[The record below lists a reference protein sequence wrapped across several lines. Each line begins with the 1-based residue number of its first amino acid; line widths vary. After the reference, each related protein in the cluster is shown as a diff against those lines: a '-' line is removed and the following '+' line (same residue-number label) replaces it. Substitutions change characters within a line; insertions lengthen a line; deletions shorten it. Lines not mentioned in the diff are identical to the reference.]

1 MHQTSFVVESQD
13 RKNLMFNTE
22 EVTNPLHEKTSGEL
36 TLNLKISQWL
46 QNFGFAYNPF
56 EFSHSE
62 RDNRLDRYY
71 VAHPAFFTCKE
82 EDNNFIFARPG
93 AGKSALRL
101 QLEGYFRDVFP
112 SNHVF
117 AFSYTP
123 SERFIKKTPDSF
135 IEYIPSLLKDSIQN
149 AFLWLSIHGKDFS
162 QKFSP
167 GIISQFGMFFNSG
180 YSGLY
185 DWRNILK
192 DCINS
197 NSLRPA
203 LQAIGK
209 LHEHVEAKKSQLT
222 KSIVDTIDEEAIPY
236 ALDTIEVS
244 WLEKWLDLLS
254 QTDANNNSTL
264 PKEEIPLWQSWIEL
278 LMSIDIKSI
287 VILADEFN
295 IQNKDLKNT
304 KTQKIVDGVQPLAA
318 AVLKKKLGN
327 QVFVKFFLPVESQ
340 YPLKESLI
348 TQFNVNTYPK
358 AVHLDWSNGQLYELL
373 EARLRYATG
382 DVIRRF
388 AQLCEEYLS
397 DIDDYLIVT
406 ANGSPRV
413 LIHAINSILKLH
425 VSKLSNPKYE
435 SLDRILLQ
443 TVSKHFEDAP
453 IDRYHQL

>member
-1 MHQTSFVVESQD
+1 MSFVAESQD
-13 RKNLMFNTE
+13 RNNLMFKAK
-22 EVTNPLHEKTSGEL
+22 EVTNPSHEKAAGEL
-36 TLNLKISQWL
+36 TLDLKIPQWL

-56 EFSHSE
+56 QFSHSE

-71 VAHPAFFTCKE
+71 VAHPAFFICKE

-112 SNHVF
+112 SNRVF

-123 SERFIKKTPDSF
+123 SERFIKNTPNSF

-149 AFLWLSIHGKDFS
+149 AFLWLSIHGADFS

-167 GIISQFGMFFNSG
+167 EIISQFGMFFNSA

-185 DWRNILK
+185 DVQNILEA
-192 DCINS
+192 CINS
-197 NSLRPA
+197 NSLRPI
-203 LQAIGK
+203 LQATGK
-209 LHEHVEAKKSQLT
+209 LHEHVKANKHQLS
-222 KSIVDTIDEEAIPY
+222 KSIVDGADEEAIPDS
-236 ALDTIEVS
+236 LDTVEVS
-244 WLEKWLDLLS
+244 WLEEWLDLLN

-264 PKEEIPLWQSWIEL
+264 PKEAILLWHSWIEL
-278 LMSIDIKSI
+278 LMSIGIKSV

-295 IQNKDLKNT
+295 IQSKDLKNT
-304 KTQKIVDGVQPLAA
+304 KTQKIVTGVQPLAA
-318 AVLKKKLGN
+318 AILKKNLGD
-327 QVFVKFFLPVESQ
+327 QVFAKFFLPIESQ

-348 TQFNVNTYPK
+348 TQFKVNTYPK
-358 AVHLDWSNGQLYELL
+358 IVHLDWNNEQLYELL

-453 IDRYHQL
+453 IDRYHQP